1 MDGLKYT
8 MGAIPGGNTRRTYGA
23 AFWDGTTWR
32 ADVGGNLLT
41 CRWLDPIQPL
51 QGGNIVVDITTDDR
65 GQSTALV
72 IGGYTD
78 QPRPSTG
85 TVTGMTTAGT
95 ATRILFTGQDG
106 KSYAAERFV
115 GSYLVG
121 DIVLL
126 DWAAGQPSII
136 GKVPAVAV
144 TPPANVPKPPGGGDV
159 TGTLR
164 TAATKSDTF
173 SPTLGGWGRWATSQ
187 RGGEDV
193 YSGSYSG
200 HTMHGS
206 WFYGAGNTVLAG
218 RTILAARFRLPQR
231 LGVGGAGAAT
241 VHLYAHTSQ
250 NQPGGDVSRTVGPFD
265 VSVAQNAPPQWVKLP
280 ESFHAVLLAGG
291 GISISGDPYVGFQGR
306 LSKYQDKQDPDSGKT
321 EIDWSN

>member
-23 AFWDGTTWR
+23 AFWDGSAWF

-51 QGGNIVVDITTDDR
+51 QGGNIVVDITTDER

-85 TVTGMTTAGT
+85 TVTGVVAAGS
-95 ATRILFTGQDG
+95 ATKIIFTGQDG
-106 KSYAAERFV
+106 VSYSAERFV
-115 GSYLVG
+115 GTYNLG
-121 DIVLL
+121 DVVLL

-136 GKVPAVAV
+136 GKVPAPSI
-144 TPPANVPKPPGGGDV
+144 TPPASAPKPPGGGDV

-164 TAATKSDTF
+164 TAATKSDTWGV
-173 SPTLGGWGRWATSQ
+173 GGWGRWATSQ

-193 YSGSYSG
+193 YSGTYAG
-200 HTMHGS
+200 YTMAGA
-206 WFYGAGNTVLAG
+206 WFYGAGNTVLSG
-218 RTILAARFRLPQR
+218 RTILAARFRIPQR
-231 LGVGGAGAAT
+231 LGVGASGSAT
-241 VHLYAHTSQ
+241 IHLYAHTSP
-250 NQPGGDVSRTVGPFD
+250 NEPGGDVNRTVGPFD
-265 VSVAQNAPPQWVKLP
+265 VTVAQNAPPQWVTLP
-280 ESFHAVLLAGG
+280 TSFHAALVAGG
-291 GISISGDPYVGFQGR
+291 GISISGDPYVGFRGR
-306 LSKYQDKQDPDSGKT
+306 LGDPDSGKT
-321 EIDWSN
+321 EIDWTT